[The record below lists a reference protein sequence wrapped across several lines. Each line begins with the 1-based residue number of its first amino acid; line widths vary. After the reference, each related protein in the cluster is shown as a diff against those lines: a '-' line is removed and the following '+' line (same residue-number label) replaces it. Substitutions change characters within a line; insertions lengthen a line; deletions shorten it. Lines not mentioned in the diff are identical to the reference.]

1 MPEALKI
8 LFSPPMNIRTH
19 IQALLIC
26 TMPLSAQGQSIVDSR
41 ASLPRAV
48 QLHGDE
54 GRETVRPDESKRIS
68 PNEAPASRVQPQRI
82 VNRIAATVNGRPI
95 TANEVSVRL
104 MPIGAQLAAQ
114 YPKQGPEF
122 YKQLALAKKNIIE
135 DLVER
140 ELLRNEFEGMGGVI
154 RDSLIDQEVNRT
166 ILTTFNGDRSAF
178 LKNLSLSGMTIRA
191 FREMTKKQLQVQIMR
206 ASKYDQEIPPTP
218 EEIQQ
223 EYESTKEQYRDL
235 TKDKIKFKKIFIPML
250 GDDSASTPEVQL
262 NLAELIA
269 KEIKSKN
276 ATFEEMAKRY
286 SKDLYAEKGGDWPV
300 TERSTL
306 SPESAAI
313 IFGAQPAKS
322 SDRWWTPPAS
332 PSYWWRKRN
341 WRRRPPSPP
350 SRSRLTSWRATSAA
364 MNVIKNGWNASGKK
378 PSSKYT
384 SDSSPFPIAGP
395 AHSTRPV
402 RRSLFHSPCFS
413 FRQPFRPLSFSCR
426 GIFLSPISP
435 EDAFIHNW
443 TAAASH
449 PA

>member
-313 IFGAQPAKS
+313 IFGAQPGEIIGPLVDSTGFTIVLVEKKELA
-322 SDRWWTPPAS
+322 PP
-332 PSYWWRKRN
+332 
-341 WRRRPPSPP
+341 PPSPP

-426 GIFLSPISP
+426 GHLPLAHISGRRL
-435 EDAFIHNW
+435 H
-443 TAAASH
+443 T
-449 PA
+449 